1 MRSQIRRIRRP
12 LTDEESASDSAE
24 KNQSGGENDMND
36 VIQKISLERVSLE
49 ERRREAKKPLYLV
62 RYE

>member
-1 MRSQIRRIRRP
+1 MTP
-12 LTDEESASDSAE
+12 EESDSASVE
-24 KNQSGGENDMND
+24 ENQSRAGNDMND
-36 VIQKISLERVSLE
+36 VIQKVSLGRVSIE